1 MISDPIRK
9 VNFFHQTR
17 YKFRMNLFKTTVMT
31 AALCAASPLVLANTA
46 QADANAQVNL
56 QANADTSVL
65 SGLGQNVKS
74 AVNKTGD
81 AVKAAASK
89 TEQGIEHG
97 AAKNQA
103 FTQDQ
108 WQGTKAAA
116 ADKAQAARE
125 KTAEIKQSN
134 AKNSAQAKQPLHEK
148 SEKTKKILSKKT
160 NPGQAH
166 NTGLNGNVQ
175 AELNTPAGKAHI
187 SSETDAA
194 IGIK

>member
-17 YKFRMNLFKTTVMT
+17 YKFRMNLFKTTLTTVMT
-31 AALCAASPLVLANTA
+31 AALGAASPLVLTNTA
-46 QADANAQVNL
+46 QADANV

-65 SGLGQNVKS
+65 SSLGQNVKN

-89 TEQGIEHG
+89 TEQSIEHG
-97 AAKNQA
+97 AAKTQA

-108 WQGTKAAA
+108 WQGTKGAA

-134 AKNSAQAKQPLHEK
+134 AENSAQAKQPLHEK
-148 SEKTKKILSKKT
+148 PEKTKKFLSKKT
-160 NPGQAH
+160 NPDQTP
-166 NTGLNGNVQ
+166 NTGLKGNVQ
-175 AELNTPAGKAHI
+175 ADLNTPAGKAHI
-187 SSETDAA
+187 SSEADAE

>member
-1 MISDPIRK
+1 
-9 VNFFHQTR
+9 
-17 YKFRMNLFKTTVMT
+17 MNLFKTTLTTVMT
-31 AALCAASPLVLANTA
+31 AALGAASPLVLANTA
-46 QADANAQVNL
+46 QADANV

-65 SGLGQNVKS
+65 SSLGQNVKN

-108 WQGTKAAA
+108 WQGTKDAA

-148 SEKTKKILSKKT
+148 PEKT
-160 NPGQAH
+160 NPDQTP
-166 NTGLNGNVQ
+166 NTGLKSNVQ
-175 AELNTPAGKAHI
+175 ADLNTPAGKAHI
-187 SSETDAA
+187 SSEADAE

>member
-1 MISDPIRK
+1 
-9 VNFFHQTR
+9 
-17 YKFRMNLFKTTVMT
+17 MNLFKTTLTTVMT
-31 AALCAASPLVLANTA
+31 AALCAAPPLVLANTA
-46 QADANAQVNL
+46 QADANAQINV

-65 SGLGQNVKS
+65 SSLGQNVKN

-97 AAKNQA
+97 AAKTQA
-103 FTQDQ
+103 FTQEQ

-148 SEKTKKILSKKT
+148 PEKT
-160 NPGQAH
+160 NPGQTP
-166 NTGLNGNVQ
+166 NTGLKSNVQ
-175 AELNTPAGKAHI
+175 ADLNTPAGKAHI
-187 SSETDAA
+187 SSEADAE

>member
-1 MISDPIRK
+1 
-9 VNFFHQTR
+9 
-17 YKFRMNLFKTTVMT
+17 MNLFKTTLTTVMT

-46 QADANAQVNL
+46 QTDANPQVNV

-65 SGLGQNVKS
+65 SSLGQNVKN

-81 AVKAAASK
+81 VVKAATYN

-97 AAKNQA
+97 AAKTQA

-116 ADKAQAARE
+116 ADKVQATRE
-125 KTAEIKQSN
+125 KTAEIKQSSAETS
-134 AKNSAQAKQPLHEK
+134 AKAKQPLHEK
-148 SEKTKKILSKKT
+148 PEKTKKFLSKKI
-160 NPGQAH
+160 NPDQAP
-166 NTGLNGNVQ
+166 NTGLKGNVR
-175 AELNTPAGKAHI
+175 ADLNTPAGKAHI